1 MTESNTRR
9 GFPVEEFEQR
19 AQKAQDLLRDKG
31 ISALLVCTEPE
42 VSYLTGFH
50 TPFWQSPTRPWFV
63 ILPISGKPIA
73 VIPSI
78 GETSMRETWVEDIR
92 TWSSPNPVDEGISL
106 LSNTLKEVL
115 KLDSKTSDQSL
126 QVGLPMGNETHL
138 RMPLNDF
145 EQLIKNLQP
154 HVFVDATEIIKS
166 LRCIKSES
174 EISKI
179 S

>member
-1 MTESNTRR
+1 MTESKTQR

-19 AQKAQDLLRDKG
+19 TQKAQALLHDRG
-31 ISALLVCTEPE
+31 LSALLLCTEPE
-42 VSYLTGFH
+42 VRYLPGFH

-106 LSNTLKEVL
+106 ISNTLKEVL
-115 KLDSKTSDQSL
+115 
-126 QVGLPMGNETHL
+126 
-138 RMPLNDF
+138 
-145 EQLIKNLQP
+145 
-154 HVFVDATEIIKS
+154 
-166 LRCIKSES
+166 
-174 EISKI
+174 
-179 S
+179 